1 MIRREVCGAEQTRQA
16 LEDFLFWKS
25 RETAFT
31 ELPHIGLSIHEKP
44 RTCRL
49 TNTRLSACNIAV
61 PLLGFEHGA
70 LYRPER
76 PNSPVA

>member
-1 MIRREVCGAEQTRQA
+1 MLLSKHQA
-16 LEDFLFWKS
+16 REDFLLWKG

-31 ELPHIGLSIHEKP
+31 ELPEHLFLNWLEDPSAKKQGLEGLQTLEYQP
-44 RTCRL
+44 
-49 TNTRLSACNIAV
+49 AFIAV
-61 PLLGFEHGA
+61 ALLGFEHGG